1 MSTDHENEFRNEQRY
16 AVSVSNWSNPF
27 KALRILTVVIT
38 IFAIFTAIAFG
49 FACFSLL
56 TSNMLN
62 FYGSAGIVVVILT
75 GLIGA
80 ITVVFLL
87 ALAESIKLLL
97 AIESNTRTSAE
108 FLRRKSFERQETT
121 APMQK

>member
-1 MSTDHENEFRNEQRY
+1 MSTDNENEIRNEQRY
-16 AVSVSNWSNPF
+16 SVSVSNWNNPF
-27 KALRILTVVIT
+27 KALRILSVVIT
-38 IFAIFTAIAFG
+38 VVAIFTAIVFG

-56 TSNMLN
+56 ASNTLT
-62 FYGSAGIVVVILT
+62 FYCSAGIVIVILT

-80 ITVVFLL
+80 ISVVFLL
-87 ALAESIKLLL
+87 ALAESIKLFL